1 MVEVKNMQ
9 VFGLERA
16 INAVTNSYTTGKIN
30 TLQMSMDD
38 KGKRYK
44 VACEL
49 GTSGEPHQSYDSWL
63 RGVIVQFDMK
73 YPLYFSPEFQRY
85 HFAEI
90 IMSQSTMH
98 SLDEMMAGELDP
110 YNKYVTDT
118 TKEEVKRLY
127 QAWMETKADIDPVS
141 FAQKAQGSTEKAETI
156 VRKRF
161 DDEYEAFMR
170 LRSNLPCGFEMWMT
184 VSTNYLQLKT
194 IWVQRHE
201 HKLREDW
208 GEGFCRDFIEK
219 LPYFKKLCLGEACK
233 HEALE

>member
-1 MVEVKNMQ
+1 MVEVKNVQ

-16 INAVTNSYTTGKIN
+16 IQALRNSHTVGEIN
-30 TLQMSMDD
+30 TSKKYDD
-38 KGKRYK
+38 KRFGTAWN
-44 VACEL
+44 VAHRL
-49 GTSGEPHQSYDSWL
+49 GSNMDAHQSHDSWL

-98 SLDEMMAGELDP
+98 SLEKMVAGDIDP
-110 YNKYVTDT
+110 YNKYVTEA
-118 TKEEVKRLY
+118 TKEEVERLY
-127 QAWMETKADIDPVS
+127 HKWVEAKEY
-141 FAQKAQGSTEKAETI
+141 GSG
-156 VRKRF
+156 
-161 DDEYEAFMR
+161 EYEAFMR

-194 IWVQRHE
+194 IWVQRHN

-208 GEGFCRDFIEK
+208 QEGFCKNFIEK
-219 LPYFKKLCLGEACK
+219 LPYFKELCLAK
-233 HEALE
+233 IQ

>member
-1 MVEVKNMQ
+1 MVEVKNVQ

-16 INAVTNSYTTGKIN
+16 INAITNSYTTGKIN
-30 TLQMSMDD
+30 TIKMPLDD
-38 KGKRYK
+38 KGRQYK
-44 VACEL
+44 IACSL
-49 GTSGEPHQSYDSWL
+49 GTSCEPHQSHDSFL

-98 SLDEMMAGELDP
+98 SLEKMMSGEIDP
-110 YNKYVTDT
+110 YNKYITET
-118 TKEEVKRLY
+118 TKAEVQRLY
-127 QAWMETKADIDPVS
+127 DNWLWAKMQSSKEL
-141 FAQKAQGSTEKAETI
+141 
-156 VRKRF
+156 
-161 DDEYEAFMR
+161 EYEAFMR

-194 IWVQRHE
+194 IWIQRHN

-208 GEGFCRDFIEK
+208 QEGFCQNFIEK
-219 LPYFKKLCLGEACK
+219 LPYFKELCLGE
-233 HEALE
+233 EQ

>member
-1 MVEVKNMQ
+1 MVEVKN
-9 VFGLERA
+9 VEVHGLERA
-16 INAVTNSYTTGKIN
+16 IRAVGNSYVSGDIDTTQDRKGVSKLKLKIIA
-30 TLQMSMDD
+30 T
-38 KGKRYK
+38 R
-44 VACEL
+44 L
-49 GTSGEPHQSYDSWL
+49 GTNTESHQSHDSWL

-98 SLDEMMAGELDP
+98 SLDKMMRGEIDP
-110 YNKYVTDT
+110 YNRYVTET
-118 TKEEVKRLY
+118 TKQEVNRLY
-127 QAWMETKADIDPVS
+127 YEWAGTK
-141 FAQKAQGSTEKAETI
+141 QKGI
-156 VRKRF
+156 G
-161 DDEYEAFMR
+161 EYEAFMR

-194 IWVQRHE
+194 IWVQRHD

-219 LPYFKKLCLGEACK
+219 LPYFKELCLGEIYDK
-233 HEALE
+233 Q